1 MSKNNGKSI
10 GLDLSKFKHV
20 SHDENSHTLK
30 HYEGHS
36 ITLNPKKLS
45 KANQEALNQ
54 MAQRANAKA
63 QAVGDGKLSTNPD
76 SYAKGGKVDSHEP
89 NPNSHNKEGFKIKD
103 HSYKV
108 RSSLMHGHHLEQTSP
123 KGEVTVHGP
132 FQSPEKAIE
141 HAKSQHGEDYAH
153 GGDVKKPNIIGVKAS
168 TADKGVGAA
177 NQVHDKDIASKHGL
191 VIEIT
196 PRDKSQNHGKIMDP
210 RGNKPRV
217 YADGGSVDDQVVPD
231 DSFKAEKDAA
241 KQLVGIDPAPMAPVT
256 GAPSIM
262 KDAPDL
268 GANLPNLGSDPVTVN
283 TGIPT
288 PARQYEAIKQDHPD
302 WSDKRAMDEVGFR
315 NSVTQHEANGRAE
328 DEANQKAEILKQA
341 QQKQQMGIPLSEAEQ
356 QAVQSAAQPTA
367 ADTMNSPQAPV
378 EQQTPPAPQVM
389 GKDKGFDASKQMSR
403 GVANQIAGTKAEAAA
418 TGEQGSRE
426 ADVLND
432 QINNQQVLQNHYQQ
446 QYQALEK
453 ERQSH
458 ISDIQKGYIN
468 PDKYWTGYTLPNG
481 EKVEGH
487 SKVATGIGILLAG
500 FNPAGRPNAA
510 LDMLEKQRDQSIE
523 AQKQNLQSDHNL
535 LAANMRQFGNLN
547 DATKMTQVMM
557 NDALVN
563 KMNEVAAKSKD
574 PIAQA
579 RAQEAI
585 GKIQF
590 DSAEKQRQVN
600 MSQTLMNLLRSNQP
614 GAIEQAM
621 PMMQQVNP
629 EMYKQ
634 YQEKRV
640 PGIGPGGQ
648 TVYADRPV
656 TNETRDKIQGYQDFN
671 RAVNEAQ
678 MFADKYGGSF
688 EGTADPRV
696 RNQGK
701 VIIANLGNTLRQAES
716 MGVVKQSEM
725 KLMDDMLGSNPANP
739 FAAFTSSPQLRAMQ
753 HLKQAEY
760 NSTLRNNGIR
770 GAAPLQ
776 GAPQAP
782 QIKVV
787 NGVKY
792 MRGPNG
798 EAIPVK

>member
-1 MSKNNGKSI
+1 MSKDKSKSI

-20 SHDENSHTLK
+20 SSDGKSHTLQ

-36 ITLNPKKLS
+36 ITLQAGKLS
-45 KANQEALNQ
+45 KANQEALQ
-54 MAQRANAKA
+54 AMAQRAQTKA
-63 QAVGDGKLSTNPD
+63 QATGDGKPSSNPD
-76 SYAKGGKVDSHEP
+76 MMA
-89 NPNSHNKEGFKIKD
+89 N
-103 HSYKV
+103 
-108 RSSLMHGHHLEQTSP
+108 
-123 KGEVTVHGP
+123 
-132 FQSPEKAIE
+132 
-141 HAKSQHGEDYAH
+141 
-153 GGDVKKPNIIGVKAS
+153 GGDVKKPNIVGVRS
-168 TADKGVGAA
+168 ND
-177 NQVHDKDIASKHGL
+177 ASKAMNAVNKAHEKDVASPHGI
-191 VIEIT
+191 VIEIN
-196 PRDKSQNHGKIMDP
+196 PKDKGQSYGKVMDP
-210 RGNKPRV
+210 KGNKPKV
-217 YADGGSVDDQVVPD
+217 FAKGGEVQHYADGTPGDQVVAD
-231 DSFKAEKDAA
+231 DPSVVGDIKDAA
-241 KQLVGIDPAPMAPVT
+241 AQVAGSGKYDQSLPPVT

-268 GANLPNLGSDPVTVN
+268 GASLPNLGSDPVTVN
-283 TGIPT
+283 TGT
-288 PARQYEAIKQDHPD
+288 PSPASQYAAIKEQHPD
-302 WSDKRAMDEVGFR
+302 WSDKRAMDEVGFK
-315 NSVTQHEANGRAE
+315 NSITEHEAAGRAE
-328 DEANQKAEILKQA
+328 DEANQKSEMLQQA
-341 QQKQQMGIPLSEAEQ
+341 QQKQKMGIPLSEAEQ
-356 QAVQSAAQPTA
+356 SALQSATQPTA
-367 ADTMNSPQAPV
+367 ADTMNSPQAPI
-378 EQQTPPAPQVM
+378 EQQTAPSPQVAS
-389 GKDKGFDASKQMSR
+389 GGKGFDASKQMSR

-418 TGEQGSRE
+418 VGDQGMRE

-432 QINNQQVLQNHYQQ
+432 QINNQKVLQDHFQQ

-453 ERQSH
+453 ERQGH
-458 ISDIQKGYIN
+458 IADIQKGYIN

-487 SKVATGIGILLAG
+487 SKVSAGIGILLAG

-547 DATKMTQVMM
+547 DATNMTKVMM

-563 KMNEVAAKSKD
+563 KMTEVASMSKD

-590 DSAEKQRQVN
+590 DSADKQRKVN
-600 MSQTLMNLLRSNQP
+600 ISQTLMNLLRSNQP

-621 PMMQQVNP
+621 PMMQQVAP

-648 TVYADRPV
+648 TIYADRPV
-656 TNETRDKIQGYQDFN
+656 TNEAREKIQGYQDFN
-671 RAVNEAQ
+671 RAINEAQ
-678 MFADKYGGSF
+678 AFGSKYGGSLS
-688 EGTADPRV
+688 GMDPRV
-696 RNQGK
+696 QAQGK
-701 VIIANLGNTLRQAES
+701 VIISNLGNTLRQAES
-716 MGVVKQSEM
+716 MGVIKKSEVEM
-725 KLMDDMLGSNPANP
+725 MDGLLGSNPANP
-739 FAAFTSSPQLRAMQ
+739 LGALTSSPQLAMMQ

-760 NSTLRNNGIR
+760 NSHLRNNGIR

-776 GAPQAP
+776 SPAQAP

-798 EAIPVK
+798 QAIPVK